1 MAKTESSECNI
12 YEAILSKRERER
24 GTPMSTATSEDLKL
38 RELKKKLEADSIK
51 YILVQFVDI
60 HGSAKV
66 KMVPVAYVDN
76 MYYDGAG
83 FAGGAVWGSGQLAN
97 SPDLM
102 CRIDPDSYVAIPYQE
117 GIARVAGD
125 LYVDGEPHPYC
136 PRQNLKRM
144 LKELSDLGFTLNA
157 GMEPEF
163 FLVNRKEDGSIEI
176 ADEQKIDT
184 LKKAC
189 YDYKGISQM
198 MPVLTDI
205 NECMLKIG
213 WGNYQTDHEDAN
225 GQYEINYDYSDAL
238 TTADRHTFIKM
249 MTSQLALKHGYIAT
263 HMPKPFADKTGS
275 GAHLHFSMADS
286 NGKNIFARK
295 DGSNDP
301 KGLGQSD
308 IAYHFVGGILKHA
321 KALCAVTNPTVN
333 CYKRLQI
340 GSGFLTGSRSG
351 FTWTPAFI
359 TYGDNNRTQMVRC
372 PAPGRFEDR
381 SFSAANNPYLAFAA
395 YLGAGLDGIKNKIDP
410 GVPMTGINLYDL
422 PDEEMRKL
430 DILPQSLSEAIK
442 ELQKDEVVQE
452 SLGPIASE
460 FIKIKGNEWDEYHK
474 AVSAWEI
481 ENYLTMF

>member
-1 MAKTESSECNI
+1 
-12 YEAILSKRERER
+12 
-24 GTPMSTATSEDLKL
+24 MSTIMNEDTKLKDLKE
-38 RELKKKLEADSIK
+38 RLKADNIK
-51 YILVQFVDI
+51 YMLIQFVDI

-66 KMVPVAYVDN
+66 KMVPVDYVEN
-76 MYYDGAG
+76 MYYEGAG
-83 FAGGAVWGSGQLAN
+83 FAGGAVWGSGQEAY
-97 SPDLM
+97 SPDMM
-102 CRIDPDSYVAIPYQE
+102 CRIDPGSYVPIPYQS
-117 GIARVAGD
+117 GVARIAGD
-125 LYVDGEPHPYC
+125 LWVEGKPHPYC

-144 LKELSDLGFTLNA
+144 LTELTEMGYTLNA

-163 FLVNRKEDGSIEI
+163 FLVKRCNDGSIEI
-176 ADEQKIDT
+176 ADEQNIDT

-198 MPVLTDI
+198 LPVLTDI
-205 NECMLKIG
+205 NECMLQIG

-275 GAHLHFSMADS
+275 GAHLHFSMADAT
-286 NGKNIFARK
+286 GKNIFKR
-295 DGSNDP
+295 DDSSSDP

-308 IAYHFVGGILKHA
+308 LAYYFVGGVLKHA
-321 KALCAVTNPTVN
+321 KAICAITNPTVN
-333 CYKRLQI
+333 CYKRLQV
-340 GSGFLTGSRSG
+340 GSNFFTSNRSG

-359 TYGDNNRTQMVRC
+359 TFGDNNRTQMVRC

-410 GVPMTGINLYDL
+410 GVPMTGLNLYDL
-422 PDEEMRKL
+422 PREEITKL
-430 DILPQSLSEAIK
+430 DILPQSLSEALK
-442 ELQKDEVVQE
+442 ELKNDQVILD

-474 AVSAWEI
+474 TVTAWEI
-481 ENYLTMF
+481 ENYLTLF